1 MSENVK
7 NPPRSEMMRRLSAA
21 GSRPAPVISISASDR
36 ENTVIDIPV
45 KKEVKKKKKVVDR
58 EKRRLAVQN
67 SIAAANVFLVGGVLV
82 FGSCYMLF
90 FRHETVAHDENRNLA
105 RFPEFSLSSY
115 ISGEYTEGIAEY
127 FDDTIHGRAYIK
139 EFIAD
144 KLMPLKGRPY
154 GGGDGVELYGSAYEH
169 EKKSDEE
176 EVPAT
181 TEAAVTTEAVKAET
195 TVPVTTEQPVT
206 TQPAT
211 EKKDTNGELTNNIL
225 VINKR
230 GITLYGGGEGREL
243 EYASCLNAYKKALPD
258 VNVYSMVLPTSCSFY
273 LPEKYRHLAASE
285 KDDFDRIAGA
295 LEDVVPVDAYSALE
309 AHTDEDI
316 YSRTDHHWQALGA
329 YYAAQEFAKNAGVP
343 FADISSYDKVVL
355 EDYVGTLY
363 GYTQSSVLLN
373 SPEEFVYYKPR
384 VKTETEQYD
393 TYFQNPKEAPLL
405 LDPEPMAT
413 SSYYMVFGSDDRIA
427 HVRTECKNGRTLVI
441 FKDSYGNALLP
452 FLTSSFED
460 IYLCDIRYFDI
471 NAAQFVRNVKA
482 TDLLF
487 AMCSYSAVGGNRLDI
502 SSNLY
507 K

>member
-1 MSENVK
+1 M
-7 NPPRSEMMRRLSAA
+7 
-21 GSRPAPVISISASDR
+21 
-36 ENTVIDIPV
+36 
-45 KKEVKKKKKVVDR
+45 
-58 EKRRLAVQN
+58 
-67 SIAAANVFLVGGVLV
+67 
-82 FGSCYMLF
+82 
-90 FRHETVAHDENRNLA
+90 
-105 RFPEFSLSSY
+105 
-115 ISGEYTEGIAEY
+115 
-127 FDDTIHGRAYIK
+127 
-139 EFIAD
+139 
-144 KLMPLKGRPY
+144 
-154 GGGDGVELYGSAYEH
+154 
-169 EKKSDEE
+169 
-176 EVPAT
+176 
-181 TEAAVTTEAVKAET
+181 
-195 TVPVTTEQPVT
+195 
-206 TQPAT
+206 
-211 EKKDTNGELTNNIL
+211 
-225 VINKR
+225 
-230 GITLYGGGEGREL
+230 
-243 EYASCLNAYKKALPD
+243 
-258 VNVYSMVLPTSCSFY
+258 
-273 LPEKYRHLAASE
+273 
-285 KDDFDRIAGA
+285 
-295 LEDVVPVDAYSALE
+295 
-309 AHTDEDI
+309 
-316 YSRTDHHWQALGA
+316 
-329 YYAAQEFAKNAGVP
+329 
-343 FADISSYDKVVL
+343 
-355 EDYVGTLY
+355 GTLY